1 MEEMRIKQRIAETKE
16 VSLIMR
22 LISAFAIIL
31 TCASAAAVAEPAPL
45 TTLHAIRAL
54 TKADA
59 SRHLPVVFEATVTFF
74 RSNPRSLYAQDGNQ
88 AIWVDLDKD
97 SRLVPGDRVLIRGIT
112 QPSFRT
118 DVEAN
123 DVKVL
128 RHGNLPKPEPAT
140 YRGLINVQYLCRL
153 VTLQGVVRSAD
164 LSSNPQTHEV
174 SARMSLLMDGGE
186 IEAWISTDDEN
197 TLKKLLN
204 AKVEITGVAG
214 VRFDG
219 KFQTTGIILHVSTL
233 ANVKILH
240 KAKASPWSLPITPMD
255 LVYQGH
261 HVHDFTQ
268 RVRVEGSVTYYQPGS
283 AIVLQSGDKSL
294 WIMTRT
300 YSDFRIGDL
309 VDATGFPDLH
319 DGFLTLTGGE
329 VKGSHERAPIAPLPA
344 TWDLLSS
351 SRNLFDLVSIEGR
364 VVTEVRAAQ
373 QDEYVLASHGQL
385 FSAIYH
391 HPPAG
396 SQSPLPA
403 MVKIP
408 LGSAIRVTGICILDE
423 SHPFESN
430 ASHVSFNILMRSP
443 RDIAIVAGPPLLN
456 VPNLIL
462 LVGLML
468 AVLVVVGIWGWI
480 MERRLRQKTV
490 ALAAS
495 IEAEAALQMRS
506 AQLEQKRSRILESIN
521 GSHPLAEILEEI
533 AEMVSFHLDGVPCW
547 CEVSDG
553 ARLGNHP
560 QELNNL
566 RVSREVI
573 TSRTGSQLGV
583 LYAVFAQGTPP
594 YAHEIEALQ
603 LGARLAT
610 LAIETRRLYS
620 DLVHRSEFDLLTDI
634 HNRFSLDKHM
644 EALIDEARQNAGMF
658 GLIYIDLDEFKQ
670 VNDLYG
676 HQVGDLYLQ
685 EVAIR
690 MKRQLRSRDLLARL
704 GGDEF
709 AVLVPTARNRAAV
722 EEIAVRL
729 GHSFDEPFAVEGCV
743 IRGSASVGFALY
755 PENGSTKDSLL
766 SAADS
771 AMYAVKNSKK
781 QIVQMLAAQ
790 QHL

>member
-1 MEEMRIKQRIAETKE
+1 M
-16 VSLIMR
+16 MR
-22 LISAFAIIL
+22 LIPAFAIIL
-31 TCASAAAVAEPAPL
+31 ICVSAAAVAEPAPL

-54 TKADA
+54 TNADA
-59 SRHLPVVFEATVTFF
+59 SRHLPVAFEATVTFF

-97 SRLVPGDRVLIRGIT
+97 FRLVPGDRVLIRGVT

-118 DVEAN
+118 DVEAS

-140 YRGLINVQYLCRL
+140 YRGLINIQYLCRL
-153 VTLQGVVRSAD
+153 VTIHGVIRSAD
-164 LSSNPQTHEV
+164 LAPNTQTHTV
-174 SARMSLLMDGGE
+174 SARMGMLMDGGE
-186 IEAWISTDDEN
+186 IEVWVDTDDEN

-204 AKVEITGVAG
+204 AEVEITGVVG

-240 KAKASPWSLPITPMD
+240 RANVSPWSLPITPMD
-255 LVYQGH
+255 LIYQAH

-268 RVRVEGSVTYYQPGS
+268 RVRVKGSVTYYQPGS
-283 AIVLQSGDKSL
+283 AIVLQSADKSL

-300 YSDFRIGDL
+300 YSDLQIGDL

-329 VKGSHERAPIAPLPA
+329 VQDSHVQAPIAPLPA

-373 QDEYVLASHGQL
+373 QDEYVLASNGQL
-385 FSAIYH
+385 FSAIYR

-396 SQSPLPA
+396 SQSPLPP
-403 MVKIP
+403 MMQIP
-408 LGSAIRVTGICILDE
+408 LGSTIRVTGICILEE

-430 ASHVSFNILMRSP
+430 ASHLSFNILMRSP
-443 RDIAIVAGPPLLN
+443 RDIAIIAGPPLLN

-468 AVLVVVGIWGWI
+468 VVLVVVGTWGWI
-480 MERRLRQKTV
+480 LERRVRQKTV

-495 IEAEAALQMRS
+495 IEAEAALQRRS
-506 AQLEQKRSRILESIN
+506 AQLERKRSRILEHIN

-533 AEMVSFHLDGVPCW
+533 AEMISFRLDGVPCW
-547 CEVSDG
+547 CEVTDG
-553 ARLGNHP
+553 ARLGNYP
-560 QELNNL
+560 SQPNSL
-566 RVSREVI
+566 RIHREEI
-573 TSRTGSQLGV
+573 PARTGSTLGA
-583 LYAVFAQGTPP
+583 LIAGFGQGSLPE
-594 YAHEIEALQ
+594 AHEAEALQ

-620 DLVHRSEFDLLTDI
+620 DLLHRSEFDQLTDI
-634 HNRFSLDKHM
+634 HNRFSLDKHLD
-644 EALIDEARQNAGMF
+644 ALIEEARQNAGIF

-676 HQVGDLYLQ
+676 HH
-685 EVAIR
+685 
-690 MKRQLRSRDLLARL
+690 SRR
-704 GGDEF
+704 
-709 AVLVPTARNRAAV
+709 
-722 EEIAVRL
+722 
-729 GHSFDEPFAVEGCV
+729 
-743 IRGSASVGFALY
+743 
-755 PENGSTKDSLL
+755 LL
-766 SAADS
+766 SAGGG
-771 AMYAVKNSKK
+771 
-781 QIVQMLAAQ
+781 AA
-790 QHL
+790 HEAAASLPRPAGPAGRR

>member
-1 MEEMRIKQRIAETKE
+1 MEEIRIKQRIAETKE
-16 VSLIMR
+16 LSLMMR

-31 TCASAAAVAEPAPL
+31 ACASAAVVAEPAPL
-45 TTLHAIRAL
+45 NTLHAIRAL
-54 TKADA
+54 TNAEA
-59 SRHLPVVFEATVTFF
+59 SRRFPVAFEATVTFF
-74 RSNPRSLYAQDGNQ
+74 RSNPRSLYAQDGDQ

-97 SRLVPGDRVLIRGIT
+97 FKLVPGDRILIQGVT
-112 QPSFRT
+112 ESSFRT
-118 DVEAN
+118 DVEAH
-123 DVKVL
+123 DVTVL

-140 YRGLINVQYLCRL
+140 YRELINIQHLCKL
-153 VTLQGVVRSAD
+153 VTILGVIRSAD
-164 LSSNPQTHEV
+164 LVPNTQTHEV
-174 SARMSLLMDGGE
+174 SARMGMLVDGGE
-186 IEAWISTDDEN
+186 IEVWVDTDDEN
-197 TLKKLLN
+197 ALKKLLN
-204 AKVEITGVAG
+204 AEVEITGVAG

-240 KAKASPWSLPITPMD
+240 QAKASPWSLPITPMD
-255 LVYQGH
+255 LIYQAH

-300 YSDFRIGDL
+300 YSDIPIGDL

-329 VKGSHERAPIAPLPA
+329 VQDNHVQAPIAPLPA

-351 SRNLFDLVSIEGR
+351 SRNIFDLVSIEGR

-385 FSAIYH
+385 FSAIYR

-396 SQSPLPA
+396 GQSPLPA
-403 MVKIP
+403 MMKIAP
-408 LGSAIRVTGICILDE
+408 GSVIRVTGICILED
-423 SHPFESN
+423 SNPFESN

-456 VPNLIL
+456 VPNLML

-468 AVLVVVGIWGWI
+468 MVLVVVGTWGWI
-480 MERRLRQKTV
+480 LERRVRQKTV

-495 IEAEAALQMRS
+495 IEAEAALQRRS
-506 AQLEQKRSRILESIN
+506 AQLEKKRSRILEHIN
-521 GSHPLAEILEEI
+521 GSQPLAEILEEI
-533 AEMVSFHLDGVPCW
+533 AEMISFRLDGVPCW
-547 CEVSDG
+547 CEVTDG
-553 ARLGNHP
+553 ARLGNYPH
-560 QELNNL
+560 QLDSL
-566 RVSREVI
+566 RIRREEI
-573 TSRTGSQLGV
+573 PARSGSPLGSF
-583 LYAVFAQGTPP
+583 FAGFGPGTLPGS
-594 YAHEIEALQ
+594 HEAEALE
-603 LGARLAT
+603 LGARLAA
-610 LAIETRRLYS
+610 LAMETRRLYT
-620 DLVHRSEFDLLTDI
+620 DLLHRSEFDQLTDI

-644 EALIDEARQNAGMF
+644 DAQINDAREKAGIF

-676 HQVGDLYLQ
+676 HQVGDYYLR
-685 EVAIR
+685 EVARR
-690 MKRQLRSRDLLARL
+690 MRRQLRSHDLLARL

-709 AVLVPTARNRAAV
+709 AVLVPAARSRAAV

-729 GHSFDEPFAVEGCV
+729 EHSFDEPFAVEGCV

-755 PENGSTKDSLL
+755 PEDATSRDGLL
-766 SAADS
+766 KAADD
-771 AMYAVKNSKK
+771 AMYAVKNARK
-781 QIVQMLAAQ
+781 QIGPMPANR
-790 QHL
+790 